1 MDMESS
7 RETMRMKTALII
19 GICIL
24 LSGIM
29 HGCITEN
36 GQDDNNAPT
45 CTLNVSETS
54 GASPFTITF
63 ILGAHDPDDGIA
75 GWSLD
80 IDNDGIR
87 DYFGT
92 GNPSSTQN
100 YTYGDPGIYIAR
112 FTVTD
117 THGDTGT
124 TTILIKVTE
133 PPLVNYS
140 SKVSINPIMSSVSLG
155 QKFCIEILVD
165 SRGVPIRTVGLQLS
179 YTTTF
184 TLKSFAYENLLG
196 TSAIEMG
203 NPPVNDTS
211 GFINYAVSRTDGNAD
226 PVNGTLATICFT
238 PPSIPNTYD
247 LFLHDVILIDDS
259 NNIISG
265 IEVTDGIVIIPGS

>member
-1 MDMESS
+1 
-7 RETMRMKTALII
+7 MKTALII
-19 GICIL
+19 GIVIL
-24 LSGIM
+24 LLGVM
-29 HGCITEN
+29 HGCIEEN
-36 GQDDNNAPT
+36 GQDDNKAPT
-45 CTLNVSETS
+45 CTLNASPTS
-54 GASPFTITF
+54 GTAPLTVTFT
-63 ILGAHDPDDGIA
+63 LGAYDPNDSIA
-75 GWSLD
+75 EWSLD

-100 YTYGDPGIYIAR
+100 HTYGDPGIYIAR

-124 TTILIKVTE
+124 NTTTINVTE
-133 PPLVNYS
+133 SPLVNYS

-165 SRGVPIRTVGLQLS
+165 SKGLTVRTVGIQLS
-179 YTTTF
+179 YTTSF
-184 TLKSFAYENLLG
+184 TLKSFTYDNLLG
-196 TSAIEMG
+196 TSVIEMG

-211 GFINYAVSRTDGNAD
+211 GFINYAVSRIDGKAD

-238 PPSIPNTYD
+238 PPSSPGTYN

-259 NNIISG
+259 NNIITG
-265 IEVTDGIVIIPGS
+265 IGVINGIVIVSGS